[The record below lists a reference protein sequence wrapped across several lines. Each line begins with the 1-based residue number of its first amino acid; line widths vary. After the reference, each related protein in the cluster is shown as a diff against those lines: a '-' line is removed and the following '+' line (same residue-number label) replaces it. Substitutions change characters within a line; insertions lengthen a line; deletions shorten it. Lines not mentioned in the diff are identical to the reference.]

1 MFVPKYVPCVYN
13 QLLMINHFYKLIFF
27 LVLIFSSTFSF
38 AEKIKR
44 FDTNGNERISDET
57 IKMFSSVS
65 INDDLTNNN
74 INDILIKLYE
84 TNYFENINL
93 NFTDGI
99 LYINIQENPIIQSV
113 IFNGIKTNKILNQ
126 LKTNISLKERTSF
139 NKILINNEKNK
150 VKLP

>member
-1 MFVPKYVPCVYN
+1 
-13 QLLMINHFYKLIFF
+13 MINHFYKLIFF

-44 FDTNGNERISDET
+44 FDISGNERISDET

-99 LYINIQENPIIQSV
+99 IYINI
-113 IFNGIKTNKILNQ
+113 
-126 LKTNISLKERTSF
+126 
-139 NKILINNEKNK
+139 
-150 VKLP
+150 